1 MVAAIASTILYV
13 VGTVLYGV
21 LTGLVLKR
29 REKTWS
35 EIILLLLGLS
45 AAVWYLGNAL
55 DRSARLLFEVPVVL
69 VVRVTDVM
77 CCLGI
82 APIPSLL
89 MVMALLYL
97 HERRRR
103 LPGWL
108 LAGLVA
114 FICALVL
121 PFSLVL
127 VNLTRG
133 EARLAAISASPTG
146 QVFLGW
152 LAMSL
157 TSTAWVCFRQ
167 TRRVTS
173 RQEERFFRTLFW
185 GTVAVAAAI
194 VLSPLLMAPGG
205 ATARPAAG
213 IDIIISVAGLFP
225 GVVFAYYVYRYNYLE
240 FVLRR
245 TIFYGFLTLLV
256 ISIYYFLIREF
267 AQWLGQEVPHLNV
280 ALVEALLVIG
290 LVFLF
295 PHMGQAVRVVLRF
308 VAFRRMADAEYRLG
322 NLNREISLD
331 PMLDPDSVFEDVCRR
346 IREACAARNACII
359 LLNDSRLVH
368 YGDRLERREVR
379 DVRCL
384 SAMRK
389 LRARSIYPVVHEGA
403 CRGFIG
409 VGRTP
414 AMLPLTEEA
423 SEQLVVTASRISSAM
438 SRAEMIRE
446 KLQLQ
451 RRLYAKE
458 KFTTLGQLAASVAHE
473 VRNPLS
479 SIKSLVQCLAED
491 LAGRGIEAEE
501 TGLIADEI
509 NRLNRTVT
517 GLLRYARPARPG
529 ERTADFKEILQT
541 VLQLLRH
548 ELERRGTAL
557 DVDVPDRLP
566 ALRAGEDEV
575 KEILFNLLFNALEA
589 MPTGGTLA
597 VTAELGD
604 GSLHV
609 VVSDTGHGIPEEIVE
624 SIFEPSF
631 TTKDAGTGLGLNIV
645 RERLQQVGGRIRC
658 ASCPE
663 GTTMELEFPVS
674 SDEPTRQRLDDGD
687 GDGPP

>member
-240 FVLRR
+240 FV
-245 TIFYGFLTLLV
+245 
-256 ISIYYFLIREF
+256 
-267 AQWLGQEVPHLNV
+267 
-280 ALVEALLVIG
+280 
-290 LVFLF
+290 
-295 PHMGQAVRVVLRF
+295 
-308 VAFRRMADAEYRLG
+308 
-322 NLNREISLD
+322 
-331 PMLDPDSVFEDVCRR
+331 
-346 IREACAARNACII
+346 
-359 LLNDSRLVH
+359 
-368 YGDRLERREVR
+368 
-379 DVRCL
+379 
-384 SAMRK
+384 
-389 LRARSIYPVVHEGA
+389 
-403 CRGFIG
+403 
-409 VGRTP
+409 
-414 AMLPLTEEA
+414 
-423 SEQLVVTASRISSAM
+423 
-438 SRAEMIRE
+438 
-446 KLQLQ
+446 
-451 RRLYAKE
+451 
-458 KFTTLGQLAASVAHE
+458 
-473 VRNPLS
+473 
-479 SIKSLVQCLAED
+479 
-491 LAGRGIEAEE
+491 
-501 TGLIADEI
+501 
-509 NRLNRTVT
+509 
-517 GLLRYARPARPG
+517 
-529 ERTADFKEILQT
+529 
-541 VLQLLRH
+541 
-548 ELERRGTAL
+548 
-557 DVDVPDRLP
+557 
-566 ALRAGEDEV
+566 
-575 KEILFNLLFNALEA
+575 
-589 MPTGGTLA
+589 
-597 VTAELGD
+597 
-604 GSLHV
+604 
-609 VVSDTGHGIPEEIVE
+609 
-624 SIFEPSF
+624 
-631 TTKDAGTGLGLNIV
+631 
-645 RERLQQVGGRIRC
+645 
-658 ASCPE
+658 
-663 GTTMELEFPVS
+663 
-674 SDEPTRQRLDDGD
+674 
-687 GDGPP
+687 